1 MDPEQW
7 YPIYESILEDFG
19 YSREDDENTVRMLK
33 AVTLNSDLHM
43 GDDAAE
49 TMGDTV
55 TVVGNAPCLE
65 RDLDEK
71 GVAGTV
77 ICAGSAVGRLMA
89 RGIRPDIVFTDLD
102 GDIEPQIRASSEG
115 AYTFIHA
122 HGDNGELVSRYAGL
136 FKGPVVLTTQS
147 VPEYT
152 VFNYGGFTD
161 GDRAVCFA
169 AHFGARDIRFVG
181 FDYDNPM
188 PKEGSDP
195 EVKRR
200 KLAWAKRIII
210 MVLGH
215 A

>member
-210 MVLGH
+210 TVLGH

>member
-102 GDIEPQIRASSEG
+102 GDIKPQIRASSEG

-210 MVLGH
+210 TVLGH